1 MPKSNKV
8 STTKAHETNIEKV
21 VRLEAE
27 QEMRVPPSNRL
38 SEAIAKFAGTNL
50 FVLVH
55 IVFVGGW
62 IILNSVLSEPFDPY
76 PFVFLG
82 VLLALEAVLLASFVL
97 IRQNRMSQMAEHR
110 AHLDLQI
117 NLLAEKE
124 TTKVLQLL
132 QRMSREMG
140 IEQSV
145 TDREAKEL
153 SKDTEVEDVARDL
166 KENLTEDRQS

>member
-1 MPKSNKV
+1 MAKGNEFR
-8 STTKAHETNIEKV
+8 TAKAHATNIEKV
-21 VRLEAE
+21 VQLEAE
-27 QEMRVPPSNRL
+27 QEKQVAPANRL
-38 SEAIAKFAGTNL
+38 SEAIARFAGTNT
-50 FVLVH
+50 FVAVH
-55 IVFVGGW
+55 LICVGLWLAINSGVF
-62 IILNSVLSEPFDPY
+62 IEPFDPY

-97 IRQNRMSQMAEHR
+97 IRQNRMSQMADHR

-140 IEQSV
+140 IEHSV
-145 TDREAKEL
+145 TDQETKEL

-166 KENLTEDRQS
+166 KENLAEDRQ

>member
-1 MPKSNKV
+1 MPRANEA
-8 STTKAHETNIEKV
+8 STAKIHETNIEKV
-21 VRLEAE
+21 VQLEAE
-27 QEMRVPPSNRL
+27 QEKQIPSANRI
-38 SEAIAKFAGTNL
+38 SEAIARFAGTNA

-55 IVFVGGW
+55 LICVGIW
-62 IILNSVLSEPFDPY
+62 IALNSGVVIEPFDPY

-82 VLLALEAVLLASFVL
+82 VLLALEAVLLTSFVL
-97 IRQNRMSQMAEHR
+97 IRQNRMSQMADHR

-124 TTKVLQLL
+124 TTKVIQLL

-140 IEQSV
+140 IEHSV
-145 TDREAKEL
+145 TDQETKEL

-166 KENLTEDRQS
+166 KENLTEDK